1 MRTRYVMALVG
12 AAAAVW
18 LGGCGGSGQRA
29 GGSPAATNEA
39 EPREVDSELLS
50 QIEQTAAD
58 LRTLSGGGAAGSGP
72 VGASEMPS
80 GEPIV
85 ASGRPPEANLSPAME
100 VELPEASPDQ
110 RGAQAA
116 TDKPERREPE
126 RERAPK
132 PAGVEEAAGALAAA
146 LRADDGADPV
156 RVYAALAALEMI
168 APGSAAHP
176 SEIEGLTPEDAR
188 ALEAWADLMRG
199 ADEGLS
205 SAPGDARA
213 LARAVLAGAE
223 TAQTFEPL
231 GVRHARLCSRVEGYG
246 RYTPMSTTWLR
257 GQPHR
262 AIVYVEVENFASR
275 RAVDGRGVR
284 GHEVRLTQELQLF
297 HDADGL
303 LAWRMPPQDV
313 VDFSRNRRRDFFIAQ
328 MIDLP
333 ASLSVG
339 KYQLKIAVR
348 DETSGEMSETVAPI
362 MIVADEG
369 LLGPAPK

>member
-1 MRTRYVMALVG
+1 
-12 AAAAVW
+12 
-18 LGGCGGSGQRA
+18 
-29 GGSPAATNEA
+29 
-39 EPREVDSELLS
+39 
-50 QIEQTAAD
+50 
-58 LRTLSGGGAAGSGP
+58 
-72 VGASEMPS
+72 
-80 GEPIV
+80 
-85 ASGRPPEANLSPAME
+85 
-100 VELPEASPDQ
+100 
-110 RGAQAA
+110 
-116 TDKPERREPE
+116 
-126 RERAPK
+126 
-132 PAGVEEAAGALAAA
+132 
-146 LRADDGADPV
+146 
-156 RVYAALAALEMI
+156 VYAALAALEMI

-199 ADEGLS
+199 ADDGLS

-213 LARAVLAGAE
+213 LARAVLKGAE

-257 GQPHR
+257 GRPHR
-262 AIVYVEVENFASR
+262 AIVYVEVENFAST
-275 RAVDGRGVR
+275 RAVDGRGAK

-348 DETSGEMSETVAPI
+348 DEASGETSETVLPI

>member
-1 MRTRYVMALVG
+1 MALIGV
-12 AAAAVW
+12 AAAGA
-18 LGGCGGSGQRA
+18 LAGCGGSGQRS
-29 GGSPAATNEA
+29 GGSVAATNEH

-58 LRTLSGGGAAGSGP
+58 LRALSDGGAGGSGP
-72 VGASEMPS
+72 VGESEMPS

-85 ASGRPPEANLSPAME
+85 SSGRP
-100 VELPEASPDQ
+100 
-110 RGAQAA
+110 AQANPA
-116 TDKPERREPE
+116 PVMELEQPDAAAAEQDRPAASKPARRDPA
-126 RERAPK
+126 RDRRSG
-132 PAGVEEAAGALAAA
+132 PAGVEEAAAALAAA
-146 LRADDGADPV
+146 LRGDGGADPV
-156 RVYAALAALEMI
+156 RVYAALAALEMV

-199 ADEGLS
+199 ADDGLS

-231 GVRHARLCSRVEGYG
+231 GVRSARLCSRVEGYG

-262 AIVYVEVENFASR
+262 AIVYVEVDNFASTP
-275 RAVDGRGVR
+275 AVDGRGVR

-313 VDFSRNRRRDFFIAQ
+313 VDFSRNRRRDFFVAQ
-328 MIDLP
+328 MIELP
-333 ASLSVG
+333 SSLSVG

-348 DETSGEMSETVAPI
+348 DGVSGETSETVLPI

-369 LLGPAPK
+369 LLGPDPR